1 MKKPISKE
9 TNKKRYMELYYGALI
24 FFILNL
30 IYKETA
36 FLVTG
41 VVLLL
46 LGIYRKYWL
55 HKKLN

>member
-30 IYKETA
+30 IFKKTA
-36 FLVTG
+36 FLVIG

-46 LGIYRKYWL
+46 LGWYRKYWL
-55 HKKLN
+55 NKRLK